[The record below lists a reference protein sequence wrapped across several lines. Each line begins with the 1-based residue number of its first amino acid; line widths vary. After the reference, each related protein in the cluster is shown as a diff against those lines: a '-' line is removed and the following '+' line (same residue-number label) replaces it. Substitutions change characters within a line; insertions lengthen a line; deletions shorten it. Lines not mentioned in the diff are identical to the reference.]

1 MEPIAKIAQQ
11 AVALVPPAVVVLL
24 VILDITSIIILA
36 YHVRLMLLALV
47 ELLIV
52 IAVLLEAVIPA
63 SRTPLLVLPVHQLAV
78 PETVLVLVSVGAQI
92 TTNIGIMDRVMTVH
106 HMHPLV
112 KQDAQGLHS
121 VKHLLTECL
130 MVLAVT

>member
-1 MEPIAKIAQQ
+1 MEPIAKYAQQ
-11 AVALVPPAVVVLL
+11 VVALVHPAVVVLL

-36 YHVRLMLLALV
+36 YHARLMLLALV

-52 IAVLLEAVIPA
+52 IAVLLEEVIPA
-63 SRTPLLVLPVHQLAV
+63 SRTPLLVLPAHQLAV
-78 PETVLVLVSVGAQI
+78 PETVLVLASVGAQI

-106 HMHPLV
+106 HMHQLV

>member
-1 MEPIAKIAQQ
+1 MEPIANIAQQ

-112 KQDAQGLHS
+112 KQDAQGLH
-121 VKHLLTECL
+121 
-130 MVLAVT
+130 